1 MMSGTPQAWSVRAR
15 NLPEH
20 ADNPIHT
27 DEGGRAAGFSA
38 ALVAGVTVHA
48 YMVRP
53 VVEAWGE
60 GWLATGSSTV
70 EFLAPVEVG
79 DLVDCVPEPVG
90 NGSVEVRALVDDDL
104 RARLVAHP
112 PGGVHDMG
120 KDWSDRPLSE
130 RLPDHVEPLVDQWI
144 NYAERA
150 GADLALCAK
159 AAVVHPSVWPAL
171 ANGVMT
177 RHLVDGS
184 WIHTSSRIAHHAAVP
199 VGVSALVE
207 ATVVD
212 RFDTRSGSRAVVDVR
227 ISVDGLPVVTIEH
240 EALVSLGPTAP

>member
-27 DEGGRAAGFSA
+27 DEGGRAAGFNA

-70 EFLAPVEVG
+70 EFLAPVEAG
-79 DLVDCVPEPVG
+79 DLVDCVPEPVD
-90 NGSVEVRALVDDDL
+90 NGSVEVRALVAGDL
-104 RARLVAHP
+104 RARLVTRP
-112 PGGVHDMG
+112 PGDVHVVG
-120 KDWSDRPLSE
+120 TDWSDRPLSE
-130 RLPDHVEPLVDQWI
+130 RLPDHVEPLVDRWA
-144 NYAERA
+144 NYGERA
-150 GADLALCAK
+150 GADLSLCAD

-171 ANGVMT
+171 ANGVIT
-177 RHLVDGS
+177 RHLVEGP
-184 WIHTSSRIAHHAAVP
+184 WIHTGSRIVHHAAVP

-207 ATVVD
+207 ATVID
-212 RFDTRSGSRAVVDVR
+212 RFNTRSGSRAVVDVR

-240 EALVSLGPTAP
+240 EALVSLRSTAP